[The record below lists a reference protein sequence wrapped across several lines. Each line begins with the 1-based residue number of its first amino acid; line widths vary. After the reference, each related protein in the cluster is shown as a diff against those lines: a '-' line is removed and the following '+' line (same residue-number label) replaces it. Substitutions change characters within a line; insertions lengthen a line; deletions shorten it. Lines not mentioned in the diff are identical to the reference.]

1 MARISERLAENA
13 AGEFYVD
20 RTCIDCDACRQI
32 APTVFGRSDSIAQSY
47 VHRQPID
54 AQETHRALMALV
66 TCPTASI
73 GTAHQT
79 NATAAAHSFPEPVEG
94 EVYYCGFAA
103 ESSFGASSYFI
114 RRPEGNVLVDS
125 PRAAGP
131 LMKRLSE
138 LGGVRWMFLT
148 HRDDVADHRK
158 FARAFKCERILH
170 RADLTGQTADVER
183 IVEGTDPVHLADD
196 LMVIPV
202 PGHTRG
208 SSSLLYRDT
217 FLFTGDHLWG
227 ADREDE
233 LEASRSVCW
242 YSWPE
247 QVRSLAKLREF
258 SFRWVLPGHGR
269 RLRVESSE
277 EMRDLLTH
285 LLEQIGPVSS
295 RH

>member
-1 MARISERLAENA
+1 MARLAERLAENVR
-13 AGEFYVD
+13 GEFYVD
-20 RTCIDCDACRQI
+20 STCIDCDICRQI
-32 APTVFGRSDSIAQSY
+32 APALYARSDREQQSY
-47 VHRQPID
+47 VLRQPAD
-54 AQETHRALMALV
+54 GAETHRSLLALV
-66 TCPTASI
+66 ACPTASI
-73 GTAHQT
+73 GTVHKISAS
-79 NATAAAHSFPEPVEG
+79 AAARAFPEPVEG
-94 EVYYCGFAA
+94 DVFFCGYAA

-269 RLRVESSE
+269 RLRAESSE
-277 EMRDLLTH
+277 QMRDWLTR

-295 RH
+295 RR

>member
-47 VHRQPID
+47 VHRQPLD

-73 GTAHQT
+73 GT
-79 NATAAAHSFPEPVEG
+79 
-94 EVYYCGFAA
+94 
-103 ESSFGASSYFI
+103 SSYFI

-269 RLRVESSE
+269 RLRAESSE
-277 EMRDLLTH
+277 QMRDWLAR
-285 LLEQIGPVSS
+285 LLEQIGPVSA